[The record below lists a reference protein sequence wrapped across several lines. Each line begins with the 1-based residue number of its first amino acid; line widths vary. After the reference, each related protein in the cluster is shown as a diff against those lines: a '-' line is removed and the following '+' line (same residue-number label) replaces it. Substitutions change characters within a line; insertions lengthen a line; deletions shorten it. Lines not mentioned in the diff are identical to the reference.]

1 MSYKVK
7 VGVSNKHLHLSE
19 ADFKTLFGEDKKLT
33 PIKEL
38 VQPGQFACDER
49 VELIGE
55 KGAFK
60 NIRIIG
66 PLRPQTQVEISL
78 TDTRA
83 LGVKPEIRES
93 GDLKGTPGIKIIGP
107 AGEIDLD
114 EGVIVAKRHVH
125 LNPDQSKESGFNNGD
140 IVKVKIGDGDRK
152 LVFDDVVI
160 RTGIKHEG
168 EFHLDTDEANA
179 GSVKSGDEIEIYA

>member
-1 MSYKVK
+1 MSYRVK

-19 ADFKTLFGEDKKLT
+19 EDFKTLFGNDRKLT
-33 PIKEL
+33 SIKEL

-49 VELIGE
+49 VELIGG
-55 KGAFK
+55 KGSFK

-66 PLRPQTQVEISL
+66 PLRPQTQVELSL
-78 TDTRA
+78 TDTRTI
-83 LGVKPEIRES
+83 GIKPEIRES

-107 AGEIDLD
+107 VGEIDLK

-125 LNPDQSKESGFNNGD
+125 LNPEQSEESGFNNGE
-140 IVKVKIGDGDRK
+140 IVKVKIANGDRK
-152 LVFDDVVI
+152 LIFDDVVV
-160 RTGIKHEG
+160 RTGEKHEG

-179 GSVKSGDEIEIYA
+179 SGVSSGDEIEVYA